1 VGIRGVAD
9 QPADATRTL
18 SGMARSIHGAPAATG
33 AAILVGLL
41 VAGQSR
47 INAALARS
55 LADAPAT
62 SATAAGFQAALISFV
77 TGLLLLAIGLAVVP
91 PIRRGM
97 VRIASTVRAGGLRP
111 WQLLGGAGGAWLVA
125 TQGLTV
131 PTLGVALFIVAVV
144 AGQTAA
150 SLGVDAA
157 GLGPTGRLPITRYR
171 VVAAVLAVVAVALT
185 AAPRIETA
193 AGSRALLLAALVV
206 TAGAGIAVQQA
217 LNARVA
223 VSAGYAPSAAVV
235 NFVVGATVLALAMAV
250 GIALA
255 GWHAGAPPSNPFLY
269 VGGPMGVAFIAIA
282 AWAVPLL
289 GVLRFG
295 LAAISGQLAGGAIID
310 LLFPQPGVV
319 VGAEIVVG
327 IGLTLVAVV
336 IGNRR

>member
-1 VGIRGVAD
+1 V
-9 QPADATRTL
+9 
-18 SGMARSIHGAPAATG
+18 

-47 INAALARS
+47 INASLARS
-55 LADAPAT
+55 LADGGGT
-62 SATAAGFQAALISFV
+62 SPTAAGFQSALISFV
-77 TGLLLLAIGLAVVP
+77 TGLGLLLIGLLVVP
-91 PIRRGM
+91 RLRRGM
-97 VRIASTVRAGGLRP
+97 AEIAAGVRRGVLRP
-111 WQLLGGAGGAWLVA
+111 WQLLGGVGGAWLVA

-157 GLGPTGRLPITRYR
+157 GLGPTGRLPITRHR
-171 VVAAVLAVVAVALT
+171 VVAAALAVAAVALT
-185 AAPRIETA
+185 AAPRIETS

-217 LNARVA
+217 LNARVSVA
-223 VSAGYAPSAAVV
+223 AGYAPSAAVV
-235 NFVVGATVLALAMAV
+235 NFVVGTTVLATAMAA

-255 GWHAGAPPSNPFLY
+255 GWQAGPLPANPALY

-282 AWAVPLL
+282 AWAVPLV

-295 LAAISGQLAGGAIID
+295 LAAISGQLAGGALID

-319 VGAEIVVG
+319 VGSEIVVG
-327 IGLTLVAVV
+327 IGLTLLAVV